1 MVVKEWLDTIIEK
14 GVLCDGYKEKVQK
27 ALNKKDMMDIVLDA
41 NGVSWIPEQIAKGRC
56 VSYKAMYKEF
66 WPFLNGRYKAKFQQE
81 TGEYTSS
88 MYVGIHN
95 ERDLSGV
102 LFGNVFVDTTLCV
115 LLDIQGD
122 VEIAKNHVA
131 KIYLDQ
137 NCDVRIIVPET
148 SKCIVYYFVGAKIRN
163 FKELKKHRGVYV
175 WEWKDGD

>member
-1 MVVKEWLDTIIEK
+1 MVVKDWLDTIIEK
-14 GVLCDGYKEKVQK
+14 GVLCDEYKEKVQK
-27 ALNKKDMMDIVLDA
+27 ALNKKELMDIVLDA

-56 VSYKAMYKEF
+56 VSYEAMHKEF

-88 MYVGIHN
+88 MYVNI
-95 ERDLSGV
+95 
-102 LFGNVFVDTTLCV
+102 GNIVVDTTLCC

>member
-1 MVVKEWLDTIIEK
+1 MVVKDWLDTIIEK
-14 GVLCDGYKEKVQK
+14 GVLCDEYKEKVQK
-27 ALNKKDMMDIVLDA
+27 ALNKKELMDIVLDA

-56 VSYKAMYKEF
+56 VSYEAMHKEF
-66 WPFLNGRYKAKFQQE
+66 WPFLNGRYAAKFQQE

-88 MYVGIHN
+88 MYVNI
-95 ERDLSGV
+95 
-102 LFGNVFVDTTLCV
+102 GNIVVDTTLCC

-122 VEIAKNHVA
+122 VEIAENHVA

-148 SKCIVYYFVGAKIRN
+148 SKCIVYYFVGAKIKN

>member
-1 MVVKEWLDTIIEK
+1 MVVKDWLDTIIEK
-14 GVLCDGYKEKVQK
+14 GVLCDEYKEKVQK
-27 ALNKKDMMDIVLDA
+27 ALNKKELMDIVLDA

-56 VSYKAMYKEF
+56 VSYEAMYKEF

-88 MYVGIHN
+88 MYVNI
-95 ERDLSGV
+95 
-102 LFGNVFVDTTLCV
+102 GNIVVDTTLCC

-122 VEIAKNHVA
+122 VKIAENHVS

>member
-1 MVVKEWLDTIIEK
+1 MVVKDWLDTIIEK
-14 GVLCDGYKEKVQK
+14 GVLCDEYKEKVQK
-27 ALNKKDMMDIVLDA
+27 ALNKKELMDIVLDA

-56 VSYKAMYKEF
+56 VSYEAMYKEF

-88 MYVGIHN
+88 MYVDI
-95 ERDLSGV
+95 
-102 LFGNVFVDTTLCV
+102 GNIVVDTTLCC

-122 VEIAKNHVA
+122 VEIAENHVS